1 MKKASRFMPKVVR
14 KKNYIVGWLIFSPF
28 LLVLLYAFIN
38 KPVIVGSVITFLAL
52 WIYVANFRLKN
63 KLQKLAFA
71 RENESICTF
80 TQGIDLRL
88 IDTWVVRAVYE
99 ELQSYLSPSCKNF
112 PLRWSDDLIGD
123 LMIDQGDLDDLI
135 SSNIVERT
143 NRSSEP
149 FPNNPYYGK
158 VKTVGD
164 LVMLI
169 NWQPI
174 ISINP

>member
-1 MKKASRFMPKVVR
+1 MKKVSRFMPKVVR
-14 KKNYIVGWLIFSPF
+14 KKNYIVGWLILSPF
-28 LLVLLYAFIN
+28 LLALLYAFIT

-52 WIYVANFRLKN
+52 WIYVNNFRHKN
-63 KLQKLAFA
+63 KLQKLAST

-99 ELQSYLSPSCKNF
+99 EIQGYLSSSFKNF
-112 PLRWSDDLIGD
+112 PLRWNDDLIGD
-123 LMIDQGDLDDLI
+123 LMIDQGDLEDLI
-135 SSNIVERT
+135 ASDITERT
-143 NRSSEP
+143 NRSGEP

-169 NWQPI
+169 NGQPA
-174 ISINP
+174 ISINF